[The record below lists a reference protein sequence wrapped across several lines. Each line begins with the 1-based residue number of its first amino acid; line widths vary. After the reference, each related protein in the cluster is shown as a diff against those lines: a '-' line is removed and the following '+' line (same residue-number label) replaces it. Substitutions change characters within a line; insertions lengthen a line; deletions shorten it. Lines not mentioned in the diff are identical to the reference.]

1 MLLCI
6 PFDTKNSEIL
16 KFATLIWNTLY
27 TIFRR
32 RLSGVHCAC
41 KAGLTWLSVPIGYS
55 SDGELLDH

>member
-6 PFDTKNSEIL
+6 PFDPKNNEIL

-32 RLSGVHCAC
+32 GLSGVHSAS

-55 SDGELLDH
+55 SNGQLLDY

>member
-6 PFDTKNSEIL
+6 PFDPKNNEIL
-16 KFATLIWNTLY
+16 EFATLIWNTLY

-32 RLSGVHCAC
+32 GLSGVRSAC

-55 SDGELLDH
+55 SDGELLDY